1 MVKKIESKVMEQG
14 SFWEGFNY
22 SFGEMPN
29 PKEVIQAV
37 RELPAVMREIK
48 DNRYNERREIIGS
61 LTGAA
66 ADILIVYAAAP
77 IAIGSMIYYFFK

>member
-1 MVKKIESKVMEQG
+1 MVKTIESKVMEQG

-37 RELPAVMREIK
+37 RELPDVIREIR
-48 DNRYNERREIIGS
+48 NSRYERREIIGS

-77 IAIGSMIYYFFK
+77 IAIGSIIYDVLK

>member
-37 RELPAVMREIK
+37 RELPDVIREIR
-48 DNRYNERREIIGS
+48 NSRYERREIIGS

>member
-37 RELPAVMREIK
+37 RELPDVIREIR
-48 DNRYNERREIIGS
+48 NSRYERREIIGS

-77 IAIGSMIYYFFK
+77 IAIGSIIYDVLK

>member
-37 RELPAVMREIK
+37 RELPDVIREIR
-48 DNRYNERREIIGS
+48 NSRYERREIIES

-77 IAIGSMIYYFFK
+77 IAIGSIIYDVLK